1 MALLPTD
8 GVFCIAEVFCI
19 EGVFCIVEEFC
30 IAEEFCIVEEP
41 IVPES
46 LTGTVHLPGCKTTGL
61 IYSSFVDDTGCSNVN
76 LSGFS

>member
-1 MALLPTD
+1 MD

-19 EGVFCIVEEFC
+19 DGVFCIVEEFC

-41 IVPES
+41 IVSES
-46 LTGTVHLPGCKTTGL
+46 LTETLHLPCCNTTGL
-61 IYSSFVDDTGCSNVN
+61 IYSSFFDDTGCSNVN